1 MKSNFTAAIKYNID
15 NQTMQF
21 KQTVQLI
28 SGRFNKTQYFVLTY
42 ILNVAKRL
50 QYKYLFSM
58 NLLTRAAGI
67 SKH

>member
-28 SGRFNKTQYFVLTY
+28 SGRFNKTQYFVLT
-42 ILNVAKRL
+42 
-50 QYKYLFSM
+50 S
-58 NLLTRAAGI
+58 
-67 SKH
+67 